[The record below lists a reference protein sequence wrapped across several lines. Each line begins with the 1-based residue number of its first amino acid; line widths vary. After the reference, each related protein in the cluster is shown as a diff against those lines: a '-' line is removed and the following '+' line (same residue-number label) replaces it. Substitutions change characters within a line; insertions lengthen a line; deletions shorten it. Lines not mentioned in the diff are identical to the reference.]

1 MLFAGEGV
9 FAKDTG
15 KLIPST
21 NHCSSLLLTILFR
34 GEKEFYG
41 KRNSVGFNYSCEKKK
56 STFHNQ
62 ALLEDRNIIRSLCK
76 TILNVKTDPSLGA

>member
-21 NHCSSLLLTILFR
+21 NHCLSLLLPILFR

-41 KRNSVGFNYSCEKKK
+41 KRNSVGFNYSCEKK
-56 STFHNQ
+56 NQ
-62 ALLEDRNIIRSLCK
+62 HFTTKHCLK
-76 TILNVKTDPSLGA
+76 TGI

>member
-21 NHCSSLLLTILFR
+21 NHCSSLLLPILFR
-34 GEKEFYG
+34 G
-41 KRNSVGFNYSCEKKK
+41 KK
-56 STFHNQ
+56 SFMGRETVLGLIIHV
-62 ALLEDRNIIRSLCK
+62 RKKINISQ
-76 TILNVKTDPSLGA
+76 PSIAWRQEYNTKFV